1 MSVLNFGFHAIDF
14 GFFVSGKGIPNFN
27 RQRDCR
33 FPGLKCWPPKPWIR
47 NSTSKKFPPGRFGL
61 LYMQRE
67 VQNNNDLLYVES
79 FCPIKEAGYVV
90 RLYIIPKT
98 FLAGRNS
105 ILSLLDT
112 EAKTK
117 GKPTKLVCYC
127 LQSFVYLRHF
137 QTYHSRPRSARGP
150 RKKPSIYRD
159 FERGTQRLFSVKYL
173 FGEANIAQNFLLL
186 EDC

>member
-47 NSTSKKFPPGRFGL
+47 NSTGKKFPPGRFGL

-105 ILSLLDT
+105 ILPLLDT
-112 EAKTK
+112 WCVTAYRVLFT
-117 GKPTKLVCYC
+117 
-127 LQSFVYLRHF
+127 FVTFRRI
-137 QTYHSRPRSARGP
+137 T
-150 RKKPSIYRD
+150 RD
-159 FERGTQRLFSVKYL
+159 LDQ
-173 FGEANIAQNFLLL
+173 L
-186 EDC
+186 EDLERNPRYIGILKGAPNDCFL

>member
-1 MSVLNFGFHAIDF
+1 MEKGFRIST
-14 GFFVSGKGIPNFN
+14 VSGIADFQGWNVGLQSLGFGIP
-27 RQRDCR
+27 QA
-33 FPGLKCWPPKPWIR
+33 K
-47 NSTSKKFPPGRFGL
+47 NSRVGDSDYFTCSEKFKTL
-61 LYMQRE
+61 
-67 VQNNNDLLYVES
+67 NNDLLYVES

-137 QTYHSRPRSARGP
+137 QTCHSRPRSARGP

-173 FGEANIAQNFLLL
+173 FGEANIA
-186 EDC
+186 

>member
-14 GFFVSGKGIPNFN
+14 GFFVSEKRIPNFN

-47 NSTSKKFPPGRFGL
+47 NSTSKKFPRGRFGL

-117 GKPTKLVCYC
+117 GKPTKLVCYYKV
-127 LQSFVYLRHF
+127 LFTFVTFRLI
-137 QTYHSRPRSARGP
+137 T
-150 RKKPSIYRD
+150 RD
-159 FERGTQRLFSVKYL
+159 LDQ
-173 FGEANIAQNFLLL
+173 L
-186 EDC
+186 EDLERNPRYIGILKGAPNDCFL

>member
-33 FPGLKCWPPKPWIR
+33 FPGLKCWPP
-47 NSTSKKFPPGRFGL
+47 NPGRFGL

-67 VQNNNDLLYVES
+67 VQGNNDLLYVAS
-79 FCPIKEAGYVV
+79 FSPIKEAGYAV

-105 ILSLLDT
+105 ILSPLDT

-137 QTYHSRPRSARGP
+137 QTYRSRPRSARGP
-150 RKKPSIYRD
+150 RKKPSIYWD
-159 FERGTQRLFSVKYL
+159 FEWGTQPLFSVKYL